1 MFNGTCVTK
10 NHIKAWTGANFHL
23 LIWTVFLV
31 KTVRRI
37 YDKINYYFFGS
48 NGGLVILD
56 DSVRQYYGP
65 PDPKVKILKRP
76 TNSSEG
82 NQVNGDSR
90 PRQHKTLKQ
99 REQEY
104 AEARL
109 RILGEARSPDESPT
123 SPSAV
128 NANEGMNHLQ
138 TKLEVLTTSDQ
149 GKTAAQGVVGELRP
163 AKVVIE
169 TDNIL
174 RTPRGPDGT
183 KGFKRR

>member
-1 MFNGTCVTK
+1 MASNEENEIYESWEDMEDAGVLDKKIKILQTK
-10 NHIKAWTGANFHL
+10 SSTE
-23 LIWTVFLV
+23 TP
-31 KTVRRI
+31 KT
-37 YDKINYYFFGS
+37 S

-76 TNSSEG
+76 TISSEG

-123 SPSAV
+123 SPSAI

-138 TKLEVLTTSDQ
+138 AKLEVLTTSDQ
-149 GKTAAQGVVGELRP
+149 GKTTQGVVGELRP

-169 TDNIL
+169 SDNIL